1 MWTGPWGTF
10 IGGIRGDLYFD
21 LTECPVGKRLNE
33 EAGWIYGDWRN

>member
-21 LTECPVGKRLNE
+21 LTECAVGKRLNE